1 MKAELKTVTGALRPS
16 WAAIQ
21 STGVPFLRRTLR
33 LLGVA
38 ERDLEDVLQD
48 VLVATVGALER
59 FDANRYTGAAALA
72 AEGDDDGAQAAA
84 GAALARLRPRASLLC
99 NWLFGI
105 AWRQVSHYRDR
116 AFRRREIPAGL
127 CLSPTRRERRA
138 RLVDEKP
145 GPEQQLAAA
154 ERAALIGAALTRV
167 DEPRRAVLVL
177 HDMLEVGVPEIAQ
190 ELGVNPNTMQN
201 RLRLAR
207 ADFQRALRRMGE
219 EKRRA
224 LQVDEQGPLP
234 GVPASRRPRSRS
246 PRGRRSAGAISAGAR
261 RRR

>member
-1 MKAELKTVTGALRPS
+1 MKAEPKTSTGALRPT

-21 STGVPFLRRTLR
+21 STGVPFLRKTLR

-48 VLVATVGALER
+48 VLIATLGALER
-59 FDANRYTGAAALA
+59 FDANRYTGAAGLA
-72 AEGDDDGAQAAA
+72 GDGDDDDARAAA
-84 GAALARLRPRASLLC
+84 GAALARLRPRSSLLC

-105 AWRQVSHYRDR
+105 AWRQVSHYRER

-127 CLSPTRRERRA
+127 CLPGARRA
-138 RLVDEKP
+138 LLVDEKP
-145 GPEQQLAAA
+145 GPEQQVAAA

-167 DEPRRAVLVL
+167 DEQRRAVLVL
-177 HDMLEVGVPEIAQ
+177 HDMLEVGVPEIAD
-190 ELGVNPNTMQN
+190 ELGVNRNTMQN

-207 ADFQRALRRMGE
+207 ADFQLALRRMGE

-234 GVPASRRPRSRS
+234 GVPASRRARRRGPRV
-246 PRGRRSAGAISAGAR
+246 RRPGGAISAGAR
-261 RRR
+261 RRT